1 MGNSFNL
8 YNILFVAC
16 LMFSSFHGGFSYISL
31 LTNILKIQPSPFTYK
46 LLLDFSNSILS
57 NSPARQLFDTELNM
71 NRITEYPKLDI
82 NSLTEQDKYDLQ
94 WYVIGT
100 KTDFLINKPT
110 KVTIWNK
117 NYVVWRNEN
126 NTYCALDDVCSHKGA
141 SLSCGKI
148 NNNHVVCPYHGYE
161 FNDNGTLTKV
171 PGICFQ
177 HSPIQDLSKF
187 DIVEKNGW
195 VYLNTYSDIAR
206 KNNNGSDLMV
216 NIFVEEEVEKNDSVV
231 FLNMDFKCYSRI
243 LSENSLDVMHIGFV
257 HTFGNTKRPNPIENH
272 PPKLVGP
279 NHYKT
284 SYMYEAGQD
293 SVARKV
299 FGVKDLV
306 IENEFILPHTTVA
319 RVIFGEFTST
329 VITFALPIS
338 EKKSRLFVKTYRN
351 FWTNKVG
358 DALTENMMYTTML
371 QDKSIVENIDIR
383 FMEGKFNMKFDKLQ
397 NTYKTFYKKLI
408 HTFSDNENN
417 NNNNNNNNNSN
428 TTNIV

>member
-1 MGNSFNL
+1 MVNL
-8 YNILFVAC
+8 FKLYSLLFS
-16 LMFSSFHGGFSYISL
+16 LFLFSLFHGSFSYISL
-31 LTNILKIQPSPFTYK
+31 LANILKIQPSPLTYK
-46 LLLDFSNSILS
+46 LLLDFSKSVLN
-57 NSPARQLFDTELNM
+57 NSPPRILFGTEMNI

-82 NSLTEQDKYDLQ
+82 NRLTEQDKYDLQ

-100 KTDFLINKPT
+100 KTDFVINKPT

-126 NTYCALDDVCSHKGA
+126 NTYSALDDVCTHKGA

-148 NNNHVVCPYHGYE
+148 NNDNVVCPYHGYE
-161 FNDNGTLTKV
+161 FNENGTLIKV

-206 KNNNGSDLMV
+206 KNNNGGDLIE

-257 HTFGNTKRPNPIENH
+257 HTFGNTKRPNPVENH

-284 SYMYEAGQD
+284 SYMYEAGQQ

-299 FGVKDLV
+299 FGVKDLIV
-306 IENEFILPHTTVA
+306 ENEFILPHTTVA
-319 RVIFGEFTST
+319 RVIFGEYTST

-358 DALTENMMYTTML
+358 DALTENMMYSTML
-371 QDKSIVENIDIR
+371 QDKAIVENIDIR

-408 HTFSDNENN
+408 HTFGDNDNN
-417 NNNNNNNNNSN
+417 EIINSN
-428 TTNIV
+428 TTNII

>member
-8 YNILFVAC
+8 YNILFVSC
-16 LMFSSFHGGFSYISL
+16 LVFLSFHGSFSYISL
-31 LTNILKIQPSPFTYK
+31 LTNILKIQPTPMTYK
-46 LLLDFSNSILS
+46 ILFELSKSILNDS
-57 NSPARQLFDTELNM
+57 QTRYLFDTNSKRL
-71 NRITEYPKLDI
+71 TEYPKLDI
-82 NSLTEQDKYDLQ
+82 NKLTEQDKYDLQ

-100 KTDFLINKPT
+100 KTDFVINKPT
-110 KVTIWNK
+110 KVSIWNK

-126 NTYCALDDVCSHKGA
+126 NTYNALDDVCSHKGA

-206 KNNNGSDLMV
+206 KNNNGNDLIE
-216 NIFVEEEVEKNDSVV
+216 NIFVEEEVAKNDSVV
-231 FLNMDFKCYSRI
+231 FLDMDFKCYSRI

-257 HTFGNTKRPNPIENH
+257 HTFGNKKRPNPIENH

-284 SYMYEAGQD
+284 SYIYEAGHD

-299 FGVKDLV
+299 FGVKDLIV
-306 IENEFILPHTTVA
+306 ENEFILPHTTVA

-338 EKKSRLFVKTYRN
+338 ENKSKLFVKTYRN

-371 QDKSIVENIDIR
+371 QDKAIVENIDMR

-408 HTFSDNENN
+408 HTFTENDEKL
-417 NNNNNNNNNSN
+417 N